1 MKTRSAFALASA
13 LAAVVAMAIGS
24 GCGSK
29 ISRCSSD
36 SDCPLGTCDLTVNRC
51 AFLMCNGG
59 AGCPIGAFC
68 NTRVANLCLPVPD
81 GGTNDCVPD
90 CPAYQLCLDTHCQ
103 SRYSS
108 IAITQPT
115 DGSVIGGPIN
125 VVAQL
130 DVTPG
135 FPRSDPS
142 TLTMLIG
149 FDGGTTSGT
158 LSNQGPGQYQGPVIP
173 THDGPHQLTARY
185 DTANLSSNTV
195 TVTVTGTNCVPA
207 CPMHQQCVGL
217 QCQNRYS
224 GIVIIQPSDGAFLDG
239 GTPVFVFARLIV
251 NPGFLRQDPSM
262 LALLIGLPDGGS
274 TSGTLPI
281 LDVGLYESTLVP
293 MGDGPYRL
301 VGRYDAAN
309 LNSSPINVTIL
320 TIPPSFIL
328 AIPTPPPGP
337 DAGYLNSIDP
347 GLLGDAGW
355 RRDQVMLLGISSANP
370 YVVPGTVSLTVTGV
384 GGPDSGHPSVNPTTG
399 CGPLPYCANALVD
412 LSAPDMNAFRGT
424 FGLIVTGTDRA
435 GNVGTTD
442 GGVVVTRWKWAFQT
456 LDGLPIR
463 TSPAVGSSGTIYVGT
478 GNGTTA
484 GSLYAVNPDGT
495 LKWSTDGGWMT
506 ASVALGEVDGGIE
519 PVYAAVN
526 SATQTT
532 LHAYNGTDGG
542 DLVPA
547 CGPFPG
553 AIRGS
558 VAVTKID
565 GGEACFA
572 AINSP
577 DGGVMLAMRP
587 FPTPLCID
595 GGTVNPGAPLLEPA
609 AIAVDNNNNVFFA
622 LSSLR
627 IQSLAFDGGWQ
638 VRNPANWPV
647 DAGANNVGLA
657 IVGPPTA
664 IVGSAT
670 TTGADGGVFAI
681 AASNGAQTWTF
692 TDAGDP
698 RTAWNPSVAS
708 GGTNG
713 IVFYGDEG
721 QKLTSVAINTP
732 NSLIATGAGVSR
744 GAPAIARNAIYV
756 ADSTSNMLS
765 ARDRSTLNPL
775 WTVNNFNGGFFE
787 ASIALDCSRDGGAP
801 SLSRPG
807 VLYVPDNAQN
817 LFCFVTDSAGID
829 VNALWP
835 KYQHDPRNTG
845 NQQTPLSQFGCQ

>member
-158 LSNQGPGQYQGPVIP
+158 LSNQGAGQYQGPVIP

-185 DTANLSSNTV
+185 DAANLSSNTV

-224 GIVIIQPSDGAFLDG
+224 GIRITQPLDGAFLNG
-239 GTPVFVFARLIV
+239 GSPVLAQLIV

-262 LALLIGLPDGGS
+262 LALQIGLPDGGAAS
-274 TSGTLPI
+274 DTLPI
-281 LDVGLYESTLVP
+281 LSPGNYGGALVP
-293 MGDGPYRL
+293 MGDGSYRL
-301 VGRYDAAN
+301 VARYDAAS
-309 LNSSPINVTIL
+309 LNSNTINVIIL

-328 AIPTPPPGP
+328 RIPTPPAGP
-337 DAGYLNSIDP
+337 DAGYLNSNDP

-399 CGPLPYCANALVD
+399 CGPLPYCENALVD
-412 LSAPDMNAFRGT
+412 LSAP
-424 FGLIVTGTDRA
+424 
-435 GNVGTTD
+435 
-442 GGVVVTRWKWAFQT
+442 TRWKWAFGTGT

-463 TSPAVGSSGTIYVGT
+463 TSPAIGSSGTVYVGT
-478 GNGTTA
+478 SDGTDA
-484 GSLYAVNPDGT
+484 GTLYAINPDGT
-495 LKWSTDGGWMT
+495 LKWSRPGGWMT
-506 ASVALGEVDGGIE
+506 SVAVGEADGGIE
-519 PVYAAVN
+519 AVYAAMN
-526 SATQTT
+526 NATLTT
-532 LHAYNGTDGG
+532 LRAINGTDGG
-542 DLVPA
+542 DLGLTTFCP
-547 CGPFPG
+547 PFLG
-553 AIRGS
+553 AAIRGS
-558 VAVTKID
+558 LAVTKI
-565 GGEACFA
+565 GGSETCFA
-572 AINSP
+572 AINSS
-577 DGGVMLAMRP
+577 DGGVMLAMQP
-587 FPTPLCID
+587 SFPTTLCID
-595 GGTVNPGAPLLEPA
+595 GGTVNPGGTLLEPA

-627 IQSLAFDGGWQ
+627 IQSLTFDGGWQ
-638 VRNPANWPV
+638 IRNPPNWPV

-657 IVGPPTA
+657 VAGSPTVV
-664 IVGSAT
+664 VGSST
-670 TTGADGGVFAI
+670 TMGGDGGVFAI
-681 AASNGAQTWTF
+681 ATSNGAQTWAF
-692 TDAGDP
+692 TDAGDR
-698 RTAWNPSVAS
+698 RTAWNPSVAT
-708 GGTNG
+708 GGT
-713 IVFYGDEG
+713 VFFGDEG
-721 QKLTSVAINTP
+721 SKLTSVAIGSPTP
-732 NSLIATGAGVSR
+732 SAQATGAGISR
-744 GAPAIARNAIYV
+744 GAPILGNDGTVYIADWSTNTISARS
-756 ADSTSNMLS
+756 STSLTPIWS
-765 ARDRSTLNPL
+765 
-775 WTVNNFNGGFFE
+775 VNNFNGNPFE
-787 ASIALDCSRDGGAP
+787 ASLALDCSRDGGV
-801 SLSRPG
+801 SVSRPG
-807 VLYVPDNAQN
+807 VLYAPDNLRN
-817 LFCFVTDSAGID
+817 LFCFITDSHGID
-829 VNALWP
+829 FFSPWP

-845 NQQTPLSQFGCQ
+845 NQQTPLSQFGCP